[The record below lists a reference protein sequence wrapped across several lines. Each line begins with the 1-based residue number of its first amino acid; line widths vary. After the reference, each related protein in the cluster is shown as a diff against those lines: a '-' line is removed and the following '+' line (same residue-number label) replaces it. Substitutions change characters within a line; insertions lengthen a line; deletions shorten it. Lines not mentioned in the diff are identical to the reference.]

1 MALTD
6 EEKTEIAPYV
16 TNVNGNVFCV
26 VNLPGVAGPVF
37 ARYSRAPGGFRETML
52 REFIKKGFVDSKKAE
67 EFIDRVLIGYG
78 DDSVGELEG
87 QHISFEDVS
96 NLATKVIEDRRLGAF
111 IEQSSRYVVYDQKDE
126 NGRFRYHVPK
136 EVEAAGLTQEYRE
149 TMDFMFQTYV
159 DLVGRMVDVYKT
171 QKPMEEATYEIRQK
185 GQKDKLSDL
194 TDEQHIRNF
203 KTTYNN
209 DIKTKACDTVRI
221 LLPAATKT
229 NVGVLGNGRFLE
241 HLLVRLYSHELQEM
255 QDLGAAAHTELNKV
269 IPKFVGKAKSKYEV
283 ERYHV
288 ETEAAMH
295 ALAADLLKGTSPR
308 RQSQPVVLLDSD
320 PSDFSDNLVAEMLFK
335 YAQIP
340 TEDLRT
346 LVQTIPEETKR
357 KILKTY
363 NGNRRHK
370 KDRPGR
376 ALEFGY
382 PLTFDLEG
390 DFGIFRDLHRHRK
403 LTLQRQQLTPYLGHV
418 VSQDL
423 ADAGFKDKVEQCV
436 EKSAQLYEKL
446 KTISPAVAEYA
457 VLFANNLRWRMG
469 MNLREAMHMLEL
481 RTIPQGHPS
490 YRKVAQEMHNAI
502 RERFGGEI
510 ANMMSFV
517 DHNSYSSARGESE
530 AGQRRKE
537 ADLEARLG
545 KSSSP

>member
-1 MALTD
+1 MVLTD
-6 EEKTEIAPYV
+6 EDKKAIAPYV
-16 TNVNGNVFCV
+16 TNVDGPVFCV

-37 ARYSRAPGGFRETML
+37 ARYSRAAGGFRETML
-52 REFIKKGFVDSKKAE
+52 KEFINQGFVDSKKAD

-96 NLATKVIEDRRLGAF
+96 NLATKLIEDRRLGAF
-111 IEQSSRYVVYDQKDE
+111 IEQSSRYVVYDQKDA
-126 NGRFRYHVPK
+126 NGRFRYHLPK
-136 EVEAAGLTQEYRE
+136 EVEAAGLTREYTE
-149 TMDFMFQTYV
+149 TMDFIFQTYV
-159 DLVGRMVDVYKT
+159 DLVGRMVKIYES
-171 QKPMEEATYEIRQK
+171 QKPIEEATYEIRQK
-185 GQKDKLSDL
+185 GQKNKLSDL
-194 TDEQHIRNF
+194 TEEKHIADF
-203 KTTYNN
+203 KRTYNN

-255 QDLGAAAHTELNKV
+255 QDLGAAAHMELNKV

-283 ERYHV
+283 ERYHI
-288 ETEAAMH
+288 ETEAAIR
-295 ALAADLLKGTSPR
+295 ALAADVLQGTHAR
-308 RQSQPVVLLDSD
+308 RQNQPVVLLDTN
-320 PSDFSDNLVAEMLFK
+320 PNDFSNNLVAEMLFK
-335 YAQIP
+335 YAQVP
-340 TEDLRT
+340 TEDLRA
-346 LVQTIPEETKR
+346 LVSGLPDEKKKR
-357 KILKTY
+357 IIQTY

-390 DFGIFRDLHRHRK
+390 DFGIFRDLHRHRM
-403 LTLQRQQLTPYLGHV
+403 LTLQRQPLTPYLGHV
-418 VSQDL
+418 VSPDL
-423 ADAGFKDKVEQCV
+423 AEAGFKDRVDQCV
-436 EKSAQLYEKL
+436 EKSARLYEKL
-446 KTISPAVAEYA
+446 KTVSPAVAEYA
-457 VLFANNLRWRMG
+457 VLFAHNLRWRMG

-502 RERFGGEI
+502 RERFGDQI
-510 ANMMSFV
+510 ADLMGFV
-517 DHNSYSSARGESE
+517 DHKGYSSARGESE

-537 ADLEARLG
+537 ADLEAKLA
-545 KSSSP
+545 KS